1 MQLYHLAPVVSGLFK
16 LWGSTLRFSRTNYQ
30 AMTSMEEQ
38 GQSIIFALW
47 HDELFPLTYLHRNEG
62 VVAVVSSSKD
72 GEILARVMER
82 LGFGTV
88 RGSSSRKGLKA
99 LLAALKEVRTKGRH
113 VVLTVDGPRG
123 PRHQAKPGAVF
134 LASKAG
140 VPILPVRVRI
150 SRAKIFEKAWDRFQL
165 PLPFARCEAIYGEP
179 YQVPEKLDASSLA
192 AEQDRL
198 TKKLEA
204 LA

>member
-1 MQLYHLAPVVSGLFK
+1 VVSGLFK

-72 GEILARVMER
+72 GELLARVMEG

-99 LLAALKEVRTKGRH
+99 MLAALKEVRTKGRH

-150 SRAKIFEKAWDRFQL
+150 SRAKIFEKAWDKFQL

-179 YQVPEKLDASSLA
+179 YQVPEKLDASTLA

-198 TKKLEA
+198 TAKLEA

>member
-1 MQLYHLAPVVSGLFK
+1 M
-16 LWGSTLRFSRTNYQ
+16 
-30 AMTSMEEQ
+30 
-38 GQSIIFALW
+38 
-47 HDELFPLTYLHRNEG
+47 
-62 VVAVVSSSKD
+62 
-72 GEILARVMER
+72 
-82 LGFGTV
+82 
-88 RGSSSRKGLKA
+88 
-99 LLAALKEVRTKGRH
+99 LAALKEVRTKGRH

-150 SRAKIFEKAWDRFQL
+150 SRAKIFEKAWDKFQL

-179 YQVPEKLDASSLA
+179 YQVPEKLDASTLA

-198 TKKLEA
+198 TAKLEA

>member
-1 MQLYHLAPVVSGLFK
+1 VVSGLFK

>member
-1 MQLYHLAPVVSGLFK
+1 MQLYHLAPLVSGLFS

-38 GQSIIFALW
+38 GQSMIFALW
-47 HDELFPLTYLHRNEG
+47 HDELFPLTYLHRHEG

-140 VPILPVRVRI
+140 VPIMPVRVRI
-150 SRAKIFEKAWDRFQL
+150 SRVKIFEKAWDRFQL

-179 YQVPEKLDASSLA
+179 YRVPEKLDASTLA
-192 AEQDRL
+192 AEQARL
-198 TKKLEA
+198 TEKLES

>member
-1 MQLYHLAPVVSGLFK
+1 
-16 LWGSTLRFSRTNYQ
+16 
-30 AMTSMEEQ
+30 MTSMEEQ